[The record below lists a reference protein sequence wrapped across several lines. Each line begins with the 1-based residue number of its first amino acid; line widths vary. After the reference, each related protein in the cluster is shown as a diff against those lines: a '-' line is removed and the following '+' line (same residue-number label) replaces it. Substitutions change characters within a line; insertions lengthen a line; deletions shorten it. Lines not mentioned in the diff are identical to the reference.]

1 MEHRKTAEQILQAVG
16 GEDNVQSVVHCMT
29 RLRFNLNENDKVQ
42 KNKIED
48 LDGVMGTN
56 LSGGQFQVIIGN
68 EVSNVYKEL
77 IANSNLSEETS
88 NEKKSNGEKKNVVS
102 ALFEVIAGVFTP
114 IIPAIAGAGMIKGF
128 LALFVTLG
136 WLTDTS
142 QTYQIL
148 NIIGDGA
155 FYFLPVLLAVSA
167 ARKFGGNPFIAA
179 SVGAAILHPN
189 LATLFATGESV
200 SFIGIPVTV
209 VATYSST
216 VIPILLAIWASSYV
230 EKWVDKVTHQSL
242 KLIVVPTLTLL
253 IIVPFT
259 LIVVG
264 PLGTVIGDY
273 LSIGV
278 NFLFDNAAFV
288 SSTLLGATF
297 SLIIMTGMH
306 YALSPIIINGLAVN
320 GYDYMIPA
328 MFVANMGQAGAAL
341 AVALRTKNVKFK
353 SLAFSTGVTALM
365 GITEPAMYGV
375 NMKLKKPF
383 IAAMIGGA
391 SGGLYNGLTN
401 TKAFVITGNAGLP
414 GIPVLIGP
422 TIVHAIIAL
431 IISLIVSFV
440 VAYFIGFKDVPVAD
454 NSTEVEKTS
463 KETTPKTEDKI
474 TSEVLVS
481 PIKGESKPLSEVND
495 PTFAQEMMGKGYA
508 ILPTEGKVMSP
519 VTGTIT
525 TIFPTKHALGI
536 TSENGAEILI
546 HVGLDTVKLDGK
558 HFQAVVKEGDQIN
571 AGDALLIFDMDAI
584 KAAGYDTI
592 TPIIITNTAAYKE
605 IANVKQQGNV
615 AVGEDFIKVIV

>member
-1 MEHRKTAEQILQAVG
+1 MEHTKTAEQILQAVG

-29 RLRFNLNENDKVQ
+29 RLRFNLNDNDKVQ
-42 KNKIED
+42 KSEIEN

-56 LSGGQFQVIIGN
+56 VSGGQFQVIIGN

-77 IANSNLSEETS
+77 ISNSNLSEETS
-88 NEKKSNGEKKNVVS
+88 NEKKSNGEKKNVIS

-128 LALFVTLG
+128 LALFVTMG

-167 ARKFGGNPFIAA
+167 ARKFGSNPFIAA

-189 LATLFATGESV
+189 LAALFASGESV

-242 KLIVVPTLTLL
+242 KLIVIPTLTLL

-341 AVALRTKNVKFK
+341 AVAVRTKNVKFK

-454 NSTEVEKTS
+454 SSTEVEKTS
-463 KETTPKTEDKI
+463 KETPTKTEVEK

-481 PIKGESKPLSEVND
+481 PIKGELKPLSEVND

-508 ILPTEGKVMSP
+508 IVPTEGKVMSP

-546 HVGLDTVKLDGK
+546 HVGLDTVKLEGK
-558 HFQAVVKEGDQIN
+558 HFEAVVKEGDQIN
-571 AGDALLIFDMDAI
+571 AGDALLVFDVDAI

-592 TPIIITNTAAYKE
+592 TPIIITNTAEYKE
-605 IANVKQQGNV
+605 IANVKQQGNI
-615 AVGEDFIKVIV
+615 AVGEEFINVIV